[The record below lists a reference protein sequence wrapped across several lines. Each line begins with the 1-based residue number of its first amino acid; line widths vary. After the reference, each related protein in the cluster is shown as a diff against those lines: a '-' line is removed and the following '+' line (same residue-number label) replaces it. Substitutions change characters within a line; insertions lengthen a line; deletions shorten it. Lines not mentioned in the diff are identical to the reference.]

1 MGDKILIVDD
11 DAELRELLRLV
22 LEREGL
28 EPVLAANGVEA
39 LVKDKAENPSLVV
52 LDLMLPAIDGV
63 EVCRRL
69 RKRTTKPII
78 MLTAKDDE
86 IDKVVGLEVGA
97 DDYITKPFSNR
108 ELVARIRAL
117 LRRTREYAAA
127 TDQPEVMEFGVG
139 ASGARLRIDAPR
151 HEVVVRGENVRFTP
165 KEFDLLYLLAQNEG
179 RMMSREALLERVW
192 GYDASVDSRTL
203 DVHIGRVRAKV
214 EEDPRDPKIIL
225 TLPSVGY
232 KFVAPEADG

>member
-11 DAELRELLRLV
+11 DAELRELLRRV

-39 LVKDKAENPSLVV
+39 LVKEKAEDPALVV
-52 LDLMLPAIDGV
+52 LDLMLPDIDGV

-69 RKRTTKPII
+69 RKRTTKPIV

-86 IDKVVGLEVGA
+86 IDIVVGLEVGA

-108 ELVARIRAL
+108 ELLARIRAL
-117 LRRTREYAAA
+117 LRRTKEYAAA
-127 TDQPEVMEFGVG
+127 ADQAETLEFPQ
-139 ASGARLRIDAPR
+139 LKIDAAR
-151 HEVVVRGENVRFTP
+151 HEVTVRGESVRFTP
-165 KEFDLLYLLAQNEG
+165 KEFDLLHLLAQNEG
-179 RMMSREALLERVW
+179 RMMQRETLLERVW

-214 EEDPRDPKIIL
+214 EEDPREPKIIV

-232 KFVAPEADG
+232 RFVAPAESD